1 MNISWYLSEVV
12 VFILRLNAV
21 VVGIYNTR
29 NAGVDLV
36 LKIKWPTSIAAIR
49 DELIVII
56 DFFFLFNLTN
66 KGGGLP
72 SFPLQCLIAAY
83 TCVT

>member
-21 VVGIYNTR
+21 VVGIYNTC

-49 DELIVII
+49 DELTVII
-56 DFFFLFNLTN
+56 DFFFFLFNLTN

-72 SFPLQCLIAAY
+72 SFPLQCLIAA
-83 TCVT
+83 